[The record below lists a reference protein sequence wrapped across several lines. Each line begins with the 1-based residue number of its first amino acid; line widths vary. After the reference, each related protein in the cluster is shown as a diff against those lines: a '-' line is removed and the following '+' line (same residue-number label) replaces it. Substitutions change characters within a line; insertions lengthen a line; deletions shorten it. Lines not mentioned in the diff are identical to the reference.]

1 MTTFGALVTAACMAG
16 AMSLTSVA
24 LAQAPAALQSGEIM
38 LGTVEVTASVTKID
52 QTTREVTLR
61 KEDGEEFSFV
71 ASDEVRNLAQVQKGD
86 VVTVAYAEAL
96 AYDVKKGGQAA
107 DAGTVVAG
115 GSAEPGQ
122 KPAGVIARQTM
133 VTVLITAIDPKVPS
147 VTFKGPGGNTR
158 TIKVRH
164 PEKLQGVSV
173 GDTVDLT
180 YTEALGIKVEEAPG
194 K

>member
-1 MTTFGALVTAACMAG
+1 MKTFGALITAVCVAG
-16 AMSLTSVA
+16 AVSVATAA
-24 LAQAPAALQSGEIM
+24 LAQAPAALPSGEIM
-38 LGTVEVTASVTKID
+38 LGTVEVTAKVTEID
-52 QTTREVTLR
+52 HATREVTLR
-61 KEDGEEFSFV
+61 NVDGEEFSFI
-71 ASDEVRNLAQVQKGD
+71 ASDEVKNLAQVQQGD

-96 AYDVKKGGQAA
+96 AYDVKKGGQAS
-107 DAGTVVAG
+107 DAGAVMAG
-115 GSAEPGQ
+115 GSAEPGR
-122 KPAGVIARQTM
+122 KPAGVVARQTM

-147 VTFKGPGGNTR
+147 VTFKGPDGNTR

-164 PEKLQGVSV
+164 AEKLQGVSV